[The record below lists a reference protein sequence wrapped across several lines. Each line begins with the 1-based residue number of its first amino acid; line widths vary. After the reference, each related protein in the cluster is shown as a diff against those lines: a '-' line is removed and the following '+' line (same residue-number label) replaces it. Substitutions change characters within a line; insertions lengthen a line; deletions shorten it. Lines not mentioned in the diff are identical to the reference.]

1 MMRPLSFL
9 AFGVLLGLA
18 FGRSAAPLVSAQP
31 RELSFRGSC
40 SREDLVIYE
49 DSGTLRCVSPR
60 ELRFPRCDDDEVL
73 GTDTW
78 GALRCVSTSAFYLPA
93 CDRGQFLVSEGSG
106 RWRCESR

>member
-18 FGRSAAPLVSAQP
+18 FGRSAAPLVSAQS

-49 DSGTLRCVSPR
+49 DSGSLRCVSPR
-60 ELRFPRCDDDEVL
+60 ELRVSRCDDDEVL
-73 GTDTW
+73 GTDPW
-78 GALRCVSTSAFYLPA
+78 GALRCVSTAAFHLPS
-93 CDRGQFLVSEGSG
+93 CSSGQILVSEGFG